1 MRAKRRN
8 IQFELALEPEARGE
22 ARSAG
27 DQGTEARTA
36 HAEPERPATGLGP
49 PMEAVVD
56 PGNLRKALARV
67 RRNKGAPGLDGMTV
81 DDLGDH
87 LKNHWPEIRSRLLDG
102 SYTPQPV
109 RRVEIP
115 KASGGVRPLGVPT
128 VLDRFIQQAAMQV
141 LQGDWNLKG
150 WAGSREP
157 AQPV

>member
-36 HAEPERPATGLGP
+36 HAEPERPAAGLGP

-67 RRNKGAPGLDGMTV
+67 RRNKRA
-81 DDLGDH
+81 
-87 LKNHWPEIRSRLLDG
+87 I
-102 SYTPQPV
+102 
-109 RRVEIP
+109 I
-115 KASGGVRPLGVPT
+115 
-128 VLDRFIQQAAMQV
+128 
-141 LQGDWNLKG
+141 
-150 WAGSREP
+150 
-157 AQPV
+157 

>member
-102 SYTPQPV
+102 TYTPQPV

-115 KASGGVRPLGVPT
+115 IVLIAVPS
-128 VLDRFIQQAAMQV
+128 I
-141 LQGDWNLKG
+141 
-150 WAGSREP
+150 AGR
-157 AQPV
+157 